1 MLSPNLF
8 IKTIPRMMPTFGNDF
23 STRESVMKRRQVTD
37 MAVKPRLSPGEMKRL
52 ADLEVKR
59 KEMANRAIN
68 NTGVSQVPGHTKFGF
83 QTILDHE
90 VKPLPT
96 APPIVGGN
104 VDWTKLR
111 TTPATR
117 FLHNF
122 LATKRPMSPAPA
134 LGSDLKL
141 GEPSRDSIHTN
152 I

>member
-8 IKTIPRMMPTFGNDF
+8 IKTIPRFSLGDDF

-37 MAVKPRLSPGEMKRL
+37 MRYRPDREKLMMKHQAMMKEQ
-52 ADLEVKR
+52 ADK
-59 KEMANRAIN
+59 AIN
-68 NTGVSQVPGHTKFGF
+68 NTGVSKVPGHTRFGF

-111 TTPATR
+111 TSPATQ

-134 LGSDLKL
+134 LGSGLKL

>member
-1 MLSPNLF
+1 
-8 IKTIPRMMPTFGNDF
+8 
-23 STRESVMKRRQVTD
+23 MKRKPIMNHQD
-37 MAVKPRLSPGEMKRL
+37 MMK
-52 ADLEVKR
+52 
-59 KEMANRAIN
+59 KEANKAIN
-68 NTGVSQVPGHTKFGF
+68 NTGVSQVPGHTRFGF

-117 FLHNF
+117 HLQSV
-122 LATKRPMSPAPA
+122 LSSRRSMSPAPV